1 MASFLKEALKCLC
14 GDNQWSY
21 AIFWKMGIHNP
32 RLLVWEEFH
41 YEPLR
46 RASLPGIESTD
57 LLLKEWEGLL
67 SSLEN
72 NSLPQLGC
80 QTEDKVSLLV
90 NKMMINNQINVVG
103 QGIVGRAAF
112 MGMHQWILRDN
123 CMVEGYPSEVL
134 VEVQHQFSAGMNTL
148 AVIPVLP
155 HGVVQLGSTLTVM
168 ENTGFVNDVKSL
180 FAHLGSVPGA
190 LSSDTYSTKCPGL
203 EFGPPALIGQPVS
216 VDLSSY
222 FSSQPTRSV
231 PLMGAG
237 FYHQNS
243 TFQASRFG
251 SQLSRSIPGQVERN
265 SQLQPNSSQLAA
277 TPNTHRDSSQIKNPV
292 VRQNNHLKKETET
305 REIGAQVILSGAK
318 ASLNKQLTPNNSST
332 RSSPQFNESCS
343 SSSNLTFIPHQQILS
358 SVGLQEPVSNNI
370 SSSTNNSNSQHGN
383 SKGSVHNCLEDSFPK
398 SLFGESKSL
407 DAGID
412 IPTLSSTPGYCPIT
426 YGSAKSTSHLKA
438 LQLNT
443 SASDIAPVPSHQDW
457 SSSSGTLPRVPT
469 ASRPSTSD
477 NCNWNAG
484 KQLIDNDLFQSLNI
498 LSSNPDECISRSS
511 LVSNISHDRRASST
525 EHSKEIPGPSNTV
538 YGDAH
543 AQPSSGDGLFDM
555 LGIDLKSGKNFGS
568 WEDSL
573 TRLVDSNMYSARLDV
588 SKCITQTDANSDIR
602 AMNDEIS
609 ESGIFSDTVPDHL
622 LDAVVSKV
630 HPGAK
635 HIIDDDM
642 SCWTT
647 LTKTSRSS
655 VPSVSISCA
664 QVGVPDQ
671 NHGNIYGFPPSLP
684 RSHVAGPNSFISGC
698 SKTSVGEASQ
708 ISSMYASQTS
718 LLVEDHQNVM
728 CETSETG
735 KTNRKRL
742 RPGENPRPRPK
753 DRQMI
758 QDRVKELR
766 EIVPNGGKVMCFF
779 FLFVSLLQLRT
790 AFLILFLVFQL
801 LFYANST
808 IKYYYV
814 KQCSIDALLER
825 TIKHM
830 LFLQSVTKHA
840 NDLKQTGESKI
851 ISKDGGLRS
860 KDSFEGGATWAFEV
874 GSQSMVCP
882 IIVEDLNL
890 PRQMLVERIRID
902 HLKGVMEAR
911 NNKVWVRFTVEANR
925 DVTRMEIFLALVHL
939 LEQAAKGSTAAPK
952 GVAAINMV
960 AHDPSYQSAIPAT
973 GQSNSLN

>member
-1 MASFLKEALKCLC
+1 MASFLKEALRCLC

-41 YEPLR
+41 YEPMGSS
-46 RASLPGIESTD
+46 SLPGIESTD

-67 SSLEN
+67 NSLEN
-72 NSLPQLGC
+72 SNLPQLGC
-80 QTEDKVSLLV
+80 QTEDKVSLLM

-123 CMVEGYPSEVL
+123 CMVEGYPSE
-134 VEVQHQFSAGMNTL
+134 TL

-190 LSSDTYSTKCPGL
+190 LSSDTYNTKCPGL

-216 VDLSSY
+216 VDLSGY
-222 FSSQPTRSV
+222 FSSPPTRSV
-231 PLMGAG
+231 PFMGAG

-251 SQLSRSIPGQVERN
+251 SQPSRSIPVQVESN

-277 TPNTHRDSSQIKNPV
+277 TTNTHRDSSQIKNPV

-305 REIGAQVILSGAK
+305 REIGAKVILCGTK

-332 RSSPQFNESCS
+332 RPSPQFNESSS
-343 SSSNLTFIPHQQILS
+343 SSSNLTFIPHQQILPG
-358 SVGLQEPVSNNI
+358 VGLQEPVSNNL

-383 SKGSVHNCLEDSFPK
+383 NKGSIHNSLEDSFPK
-398 SLFGESKSL
+398 SLFGESKAL

-412 IPTLSSTPGYCPIT
+412 IPTLSSPPGYCPIT

-457 SSSSGTLPRVPT
+457 SSSSGTLPR
-469 ASRPSTSD
+469 
-477 NCNWNAG
+477 
-484 KQLIDNDLFQSLNI
+484 SLNI

-525 EHSKEIPGPSNTV
+525 EHSNEIPGLCNTV

-543 AQPSSGDGLFDM
+543 AQPPSGDGLFDI

-573 TRLVDSNMYSARLDV
+573 TRVVDSNMYSARLDV
-588 SKCITQTDANSDIR
+588 SKCITQTDVISDIR

-609 ESGIFSDTVPDHL
+609 ESGIFSDTAPDHL

-647 LTKTSRSS
+647 LTKISSSS
-655 VPSVSISCA
+655 VPSVSMSCT

-671 NHGNIYGFPPSLP
+671 NQGNIYGFSPSLP
-684 RSHVAGPNSFISGC
+684 RSHIAGPSSFISGC

-708 ISSMYASQTS
+708 ISSMYGSQTR

-728 CETSETG
+728 CETSVSTAHSKKPQETG

-766 EIVPNGGKVMCFF
+766 EIVPNGGK
-779 FLFVSLLQLRT
+779 
-790 AFLILFLVFQL
+790 
-801 LFYANST
+801 
-808 IKYYYV
+808 
-814 KQCSIDALLER
+814 CSIDALLER

-840 NDLKQTGESKI
+840 NDLKQTGESK
-851 ISKDGGLRS
+851 
-860 KDSFEGGATWAFEV
+860 V
-874 GSQSMVCP
+874 
-882 IIVEDLNL
+882 
-890 PRQMLVERIRID
+890 
-902 HLKGVMEAR
+902 
-911 NNKVWVRFTVEANR
+911 
-925 DVTRMEIFLALVHL
+925 
-939 LEQAAKGSTAAPK
+939 
-952 GVAAINMV
+952 
-960 AHDPSYQSAIPAT
+960 
-973 GQSNSLN
+973 

>member
-1 MASFLKEALKCLC
+1 MASFLKEALRCLC

-41 YEPLR
+41 YEPMGSS
-46 RASLPGIESTD
+46 SLPGIESTD

-67 SSLEN
+67 NSLEN
-72 NSLPQLGC
+72 SNLPQLGC
-80 QTEDKVSLLV
+80 QTEDKVSLLM

-134 VEVQHQFSAGMNTL
+134 VEVQHQFSAGMKTL

-190 LSSDTYSTKCPGL
+190 LSSDTYNTKCPGL

-216 VDLSSY
+216 VDLSGY
-222 FSSQPTRSV
+222 FSSPPTRSV
-231 PLMGAG
+231 PFMGAG

-251 SQLSRSIPGQVERN
+251 SQPSRSIPVQVESN

-277 TPNTHRDSSQIKNPV
+277 TTNTHRDSSQIKNPV

-305 REIGAQVILSGAK
+305 REIGAKVILCGTK

-332 RSSPQFNESCS
+332 RPSPQFNESSS
-343 SSSNLTFIPHQQILS
+343 SSSNLTFIPHQQILPG
-358 SVGLQEPVSNNI
+358 VGLQEPVSNNL

-383 SKGSVHNCLEDSFPK
+383 NKGSIHNSLEDSFPK
-398 SLFGESKSL
+398 SLFGESKAL

-412 IPTLSSTPGYCPIT
+412 IPTLSSPPGYCPIT

-477 NCNWNAG
+477 NYNWNAG

-525 EHSKEIPGPSNTV
+525 EHSNEIPGLCNTV

-543 AQPSSGDGLFDM
+543 AQPPSGDGLFDI

-573 TRLVDSNMYSARLDV
+573 TRVVDSNMYSARLDV
-588 SKCITQTDANSDIR
+588 SKCITQTDVISDIR

-609 ESGIFSDTVPDHL
+609 ESGIFSDTAPDHL

-647 LTKTSRSS
+647 LTKISSSS
-655 VPSVSISCA
+655 VPSVSMSCT

-671 NHGNIYGFPPSLP
+671 NQGNIYGFSPSLP
-684 RSHVAGPNSFISGC
+684 RSHIAGPSSFISGC

-708 ISSMYASQTS
+708 ISSMYGSQTR

-728 CETSETG
+728 CETSVSTAHSKKPQETG

-766 EIVPNGGKVMCFF
+766 EIVPNGGK
-779 FLFVSLLQLRT
+779 
-790 AFLILFLVFQL
+790 
-801 LFYANST
+801 
-808 IKYYYV
+808 
-814 KQCSIDALLER
+814 CSIDALLER

-890 PRQMLVERIRID
+890 PRQMLVEMLCEEQGFFLEIADIIRGLGLTI
-902 HLKGVMEAR
+902 LKGVMEAR

-939 LEQAAKGSTAAPK
+939 LEQAVKGSTAAPK
-952 GVAAINMV
+952 DVAAIKMV
-960 AHDPSYQSAIPAT
+960 AHDPSHQSAIPAT

>member
-41 YEPLR
+41 YEPVR
-46 RASLPGIESTD
+46 SSSLPGIESTD

-67 SSLEN
+67 NSLEN

-80 QTEDKVSLLV
+80 QTEDKVSLLM

-134 VEVQHQFSAGMNTL
+134 VEVQHQFSAGMKTL

-190 LSSDTYSTKCPGL
+190 LSSDTYSTKYPGL
-203 EFGPPALIGQPVS
+203 EFGPPALIGEPVS

-222 FSSQPTRSV
+222 ISSQTTRSI
-231 PLMGAG
+231 PFMGAG

-243 TFQASRFG
+243 TFQGSRFG
-251 SQLSRSIPGQVERN
+251 SQPSRSIPVHVESN
-265 SQLQPNSSQLAA
+265 PQLQPNSSQLAH
-277 TPNTHRDSSQIKNPV
+277 TTNTQRDSSQIKNHPV

-305 REIGAQVILSGAK
+305 REIGAQVILSSTK
-318 ASLNKQLTPNNSST
+318 ESLNKQLTPNNSST
-332 RSSPQFNESCS
+332 RPSHQFTESSS
-343 SSSNLTFIPHQQILS
+343 SSSNLTFIPRQQILS
-358 SVGLQEPVSNNI
+358 GVVLREPVSNNL
-370 SSSTNNSNSQHGN
+370 SSSTNHSNSQHGN
-383 SKGSVHNCLEDSFPK
+383 NKGSIHNSLEDSFPK

-407 DAGID
+407 DAGSD

-426 YGSAKSTSHLKA
+426 YGSAKSNLPLKA

-443 SASDIAPVPSHQDW
+443 SASDTAPLPNHQNC
-457 SSSSGTLPRVPT
+457 SRSSGTLPSVPT
-469 ASRPSTSD
+469 ASHPSAND
-477 NCNWNAG
+477 NYNWNAG

-511 LVSNISHDRRASST
+511 LASNVSHGRASSI
-525 EHSKEIPGPSNTV
+525 EHSKEISGPCNTV

-543 AQPSSGDGLFDM
+543 AQPPSGDGLFDI

-568 WEDSL
+568 WDDSL
-573 TRLVDSNMYSARLDV
+573 TRVVDSNMYSARLNV
-588 SKCITQTDANSDIR
+588 SKCITHTDANSDIR
-602 AMNDEIS
+602 AMNDGIS
-609 ESGIFSDTVPDHL
+609 ESGIFSDTAPDHL

-647 LTKTSRSS
+647 LTKTSNSS
-655 VPSVSISCA
+655 VPSASISCT
-664 QVGVPDQ
+664 QVGVTHQ
-671 NHGNIYGFPPSLP
+671 NHGNVYGFPPSLL
-684 RSHVAGPNSFISGC
+684 RSQIAGPNSFVSGC
-698 SKTSVGEASQ
+698 SKTSVGEASH
-708 ISSMYASQTS
+708 ISSMYGSQTS
-718 LLVEDHQNVM
+718 LLNEDRQNII
-728 CETSETG
+728 CETSVSTAHSKKPQETG

-766 EIVPNGGKVMCFF
+766 EIVPNGGK
-779 FLFVSLLQLRT
+779 
-790 AFLILFLVFQL
+790 
-801 LFYANST
+801 
-808 IKYYYV
+808 
-814 KQCSIDALLER
+814 CSIDALLER

-840 NDLKQTGESKI
+840 NDLKQIGESKI
-851 ISKDGGLRS
+851 MSKDGGLRS

-890 PRQMLVERIRID
+890 PRQMLVEMLCEEQGFFLEIADIIRGLGLTI
-902 HLKGVMEAR
+902 LKGVMEAR

-939 LEQAAKGSTAAPK
+939 LEQAAKDSTAAPK
-952 GVAAINMV
+952 GVAAIKMV
-960 AHDPSYQSAIPAT
+960 AHDPSHQSAIPAT

>member
-1 MASFLKEALKCLC
+1 MGSFLKEALKCLC
-14 GDNQWSY
+14 RDNQWSY

-41 YEPLR
+41 YEPVHSS
-46 RASLPGIESTD
+46 SLPGIETTD

-67 SSLEN
+67 NSLEN
-72 NSLPQLGC
+72 NLPQLGC
-80 QTEDKVSLLV
+80 QTEDKISLLI

-123 CMVEGYPSEVL
+123 MVEGYPSEVL
-134 VEVQHQFSAGMNTL
+134 VELQHQFSAGMKTL

-155 HGVVQLGSTLTVM
+155 HGVVQLGSTLTVK
-168 ENTGFVNDVKSL
+168 ENTGFVNDMKSL

-190 LSSDTYSTKCPGL
+190 LSSDTYSTKYPGL
-203 EFGPPALIGQPVS
+203 EFGPPALIGEPVS
-216 VDLSSY
+216 VDLSGY
-222 FSSQPTRSV
+222 FSSQTTRSV
-231 PLMGAG
+231 PIMGAG
-237 FYHQNS
+237 FHHQNS

-251 SQLSRSIPGQVERN
+251 SQPSCSIAVQVESN
-265 SQLQPNSSQLAA
+265 PQLQPNSNQLAA
-277 TPNTHRDSSQIKNPV
+277 TTNTHRDSSQIKNHPV
-292 VRQNNHLKKETET
+292 VRQNNHLKRKTET
-305 REIGAQVILSGAK
+305 REIGAQVILSSTK
-318 ASLNKQLTPNNSST
+318 ASLNKQLTSNSSST
-332 RSSPQFNESCS
+332 RPSPQFIELSS
-343 SSSNLTFIPHQQILS
+343 SSSNLTFIPHQHILS
-358 SVGLQEPVSNNI
+358 GVGLPEPVSNNL
-370 SSSTNNSNSQHGN
+370 SSSTNNSNSQLSNNKVSIH
-383 SKGSVHNCLEDSFPK
+383 SSLEDSFPK
-398 SLFGESKSL
+398 SLFGESKPL

-412 IPTLSSTPGYCPIT
+412 IQTLSSTPGYCPIT
-426 YGSAKSTSHLKA
+426 YGSVKSNPPLKA

-443 SASDIAPVPSHQDW
+443 SASNIAPVHNRQNW
-457 SSSSGTLPRVPT
+457 SSSSGTLPRVPP
-469 ASRPSTSD
+469 ASHPSTND
-477 NCNWNAG
+477 NYNWNAR

-511 LVSNISHDRRASST
+511 LVSNVSHDRQASSI
-525 EHSKEIPGPSNTV
+525 EHSKEISGSFNTV
-538 YGDAH
+538 YRDAH
-543 AQPSSGDGLFDM
+543 AQPPSGDGLFDI

-573 TRLVDSNMYSARLDV
+573 ARVVDSNMYNARLDV
-588 SKCITQTDANSDIR
+588 SKCITQTDANSDFH
-602 AMNDEIS
+602 AMNDGIS
-609 ESGIFSDTVPDHL
+609 ESGIFSDTAPDHL

-635 HIIDDDM
+635 QIIDDDM

-647 LTKTSRSS
+647 LTKTSSSS
-655 VPSVSISCA
+655 VPSVSISCT
-664 QVGVPDQ
+664 QVGVPDL
-671 NHGNIYGFPPSLP
+671 NHGNFYGFAPSLP
-684 RSHVAGPNSFISGC
+684 RAHIAGPSSFISGC

-708 ISSMYASQTS
+708 ISSMHGSQTS
-718 LLVEDHQNVM
+718 LLIEDHQNIM
-728 CETSETG
+728 CERSVSTAHSKKPQETG

-766 EIVPNGGKVMCFF
+766 EIVPNGGK
-779 FLFVSLLQLRT
+779 
-790 AFLILFLVFQL
+790 
-801 LFYANST
+801 
-808 IKYYYV
+808 
-814 KQCSIDALLER
+814 CSIDALLER

-851 ISKDGGLRS
+851 IGKDGGLRF
-860 KDSFEGGATWAFEV
+860 KDNFEGGATWAFEV

-882 IIVEDLNL
+882 IIVEDLHL
-890 PRQMLVERIRID
+890 PRQMLVEMLCEEQGFFLEIADIIRGLGLTI
-902 HLKGVMEAR
+902 LKGVMEAR

-939 LEQAAKGSTAAPK
+939 LEQAVKGSTAAPK
-952 GVAAINMV
+952 GIAAIKMV
-960 AHDPSYQSAIPAT
+960 AHDPSHQSAIPAT
-973 GQSNSLN
+973 GQSNRLN